1 MKFFRY
7 FGQYL
12 FILRDAASKPD
23 SHRVFLKRIFQEM
36 NIIGVQ
42 SLGIVVVISL
52 FMGMVLTLEIAY
64 QLVAAWVA
72 DTVIGE
78 IISET
83 TMLELAPTITGLV
96 LAGRVGSNI
105 AAEIGNMKITEQIDA
120 LNVMSVNAPS
130 YLIAPKIIASVIV
143 IPLLIIIGVNAPSYL
158 IAPKII
164 ASVIVIPLLIIIAIA
179 LSHVGG
185 MFIGH
190 VTGICSI
197 SDFAAGAQHTFKPF
211 SLIFAIIKA
220 FSFAFII
227 SSVSS
232 YHGYKVTGG
241 ALEVGKASTKAVV
254 HSSILILV
262 FDYLLAQ
269 LLL

>member
-23 SHRVFLKRIFQEM
+23 SHRVFIKRTFQEM

-120 LNVMSVNAPS
+120 LNVM
-130 YLIAPKIIASVIV
+130 
-143 IPLLIIIGVNAPSYL
+143 GVNAPSYL

-241 ALEVGKASTKAVV
+241 ELEVGKASTKAVV

>member
-1 MKFFRY
+1 MKFFWS

-12 FILRDAASKPD
+12 YLLKEAGSRPD
-23 SHRVFLKRIFQEM
+23 NHRVFIKRIVQEM
-36 NIIGVQ
+36 NIIGIQ
-42 SLGIVVVISL
+42 SLGIVTVISL

-64 QLVAAWVA
+64 QLVAAWVV
-72 DTVIGE
+72 DSVIGE

-83 TMLELAPTITGLV
+83 TMLELSPTITALV

-105 AAEIGNMKITEQIDA
+105 AAEIGNMKISEQIDA
-120 LNVMSVNAPS
+120 LDVM
-130 YLIAPKIIASVIV
+130 
-143 IPLLIIIGVNAPSYL
+143 GVNAPSYL

-164 ASVIVIPLLIIIAIA
+164 ASVIAIPMLIVISIA

-197 SDFAAGAQHTFKPF
+197 SDFSAGAQHTFKTF
-211 SLIFAIIKA
+211 TLIFAVIKA
-220 FSFAFII
+220 FTFAFVI

-232 YHGYKVTGG
+232 YQGFVVKGG

-254 HSSILILV
+254 HSSILILI

>member
-1 MKFFRY
+1 MQFFRY

-12 FILRDAASKPD
+12 LLLRSTLNQPD
-23 SHRVFLKRIFQEM
+23 NHRVLFKRIIQEM
-36 NIIGVQ
+36 NIIGIQ
-42 SLGIVVVISL
+42 SLGIVIVISL

-64 QLVAAWVA
+64 QLVASWVA

-105 AAEIGNMKITEQIDA
+105 AAEIGNMKISEQIDA
-120 LNVMSVNAPS
+120 LDVM
-130 YLIAPKIIASVIV
+130 
-143 IPLLIIIGVNAPSYL
+143 GVNAPSYL

-164 ASVIVIPLLIIIAIA
+164 ASVIVIPMLIIISIT
-179 LSHVGG
+179 LSHIGG
-185 MFIGH
+185 MLIGH
-190 VTGICSI
+190 ITGICSV
-197 SDFAAGAQHTFKPF
+197 SDFVAGAQHTFKAF
-211 SLIFAIIKA
+211 TVVFALIKA
-220 FSFAFII
+220 FTFAFVI

-232 YHGYKVTGG
+232 FHGFIVTGG

-254 HSSILILV
+254 QSSILILI